1 MSLYEE
7 AALRNKILGCVY
19 GKLPGY
25 AFFSD
30 SDIDKESIG
39 KRINWFESFNT
50 AENYNKLDEM
60 IKNEINQ
67 MINILNNEN

>member
-19 GKLPGY
+19 GNLPGY

-30 SDIDKESIG
+30 SDIDKESIE
-39 KRINWFESFNT
+39 KRIDWFESFNT
-50 AENYNKLDEM
+50 DENYNKLDEIIKDEM
-60 IKNEINQ
+60 IQ
-67 MINILNNEN
+67 MITILNNDK

>member
-30 SDIDKESIG
+30 SDIDKESIE
-39 KRINWFESFNT
+39 KRIDWFKSFNT
-50 AENYNKLDEM
+50 AENYNKFDEI
-60 IKNEINQ
+60 IKNEIIQ
-67 MINILNNEN
+67 MINILNNED